1 MPEPG
6 VYSDSF
12 FAMGTRCDVVLPGV
26 DEEFGEQ
33 VVQLVK
39 DEMIQLEKQLSRFIP
54 QSPISRLNR
63 AAKGEWLYTSQTVWK
78 ILTICYDFFQV
89 SNGVFD
95 ITLAPL
101 INLWKANH
109 GGRQIPDDEIG
120 RAKAICGFDKVEFD
134 IEKQQLRFLSDGVEF
149 DLGGIGKGFAIDTIK
164 GVLLN
169 QKIKNAIVNLG
180 DSSVLALGRHPNGE
194 DWPIGIR
201 NAYSKDEYIHVFQVS
216 NETVTTSGTVY
227 NTEKNKRGVR
237 QHIINPLS
245 GKPIESP
252 CSVSVKSDSA
262 TFGEFLATTW
272 IILPEYDRKILSE
285 KCRKVETLEI
295 NYKSESDFETRLT
308 IL

>member
-12 FAMGTRCDVVLPGV
+12 FAMGTRCDVLLADV
-26 DEEFGEQ
+26 DEESGEQ
-33 VVQLVK
+33 VLQLVK
-39 DEMIQLEKQLSRFIP
+39 NKMIQIESQLSRFIP

-63 AAKGEWLYTSQTVWK
+63 AGKGEWLYTSQTVWEV
-78 ILTICYDFFQV
+78 LTICYDFFQV

-109 GGRQIPDDEIG
+109 GGGQIPGDEIE
-120 RAKAICGFDKVEFD
+120 RAKAICGFDKVVFD
-134 IEKQQLRFLSDGVEF
+134 FEKQRLRFLSDGVGF

-164 GVLLN
+164 KVLLN
-169 QKIKNAIVNLG
+169 QKIERAIINLG
-180 DSSVLALGRHPNGE
+180 DSSVLALGQHPNGE

-201 NAYSKDEYIHVFQVS
+201 NAYSKNEYIHVFQVN

-227 NTEKNKRGVR
+227 NTEKNKKGVR
-237 QHIINPLS
+237 LHIINPLS

-272 IILPEYDRKILSE
+272 VILPEYDKKILSE

-295 NYKSESDFETRLT
+295 NYKSESDFETKLT